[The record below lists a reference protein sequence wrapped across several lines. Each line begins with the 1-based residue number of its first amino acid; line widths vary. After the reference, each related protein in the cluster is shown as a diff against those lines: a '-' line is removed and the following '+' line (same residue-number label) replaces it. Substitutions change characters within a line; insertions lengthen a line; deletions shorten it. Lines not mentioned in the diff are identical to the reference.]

1 MSKKVNN
8 PVDES
13 KVNVAE
19 VYSKTEKYVD
29 DNRNTLLIIAAILVV
44 LFAGYFAV
52 TRLYLQPRSEEA
64 MNLMWKAEYWFEI
77 DSLDRALFGNESYYG
92 FEYIADEYSNTNAGD
107 LASYYAGII
116 YLKKG
121 DYQMALNHLKNADLK
136 DAIVGAMAKGSMAD
150 AYVQLGNYNQAISL
164 YSDAIKHSKN
174 TLTTPMYLKK
184 QGLVYEDQG
193 KFKEALANYK
203 RIKDDFPTST
213 EARSIDSY
221 IARVGG

>member
-1 MSKKVNN
+1 MSKKVNK
-8 PVDES
+8 PGDDS
-13 KVNVAE
+13 AVNVAE

-29 DNRNTLLIIAAILVV
+29 DNRNTLLIIAGILVV

-77 DSLDRALFGNESYYG
+77 DSLDKALVGNESYYG
-92 FEYIADEYSNTNAGD
+92 FEFIADEYSNTKAGD
-107 LASYYAGII
+107 LASYYSGVI
-116 YLKKG
+116 YLRNS
-121 DYQMALNHLKNADLK
+121 DYQMALNYLKNADLE
-136 DAIVGAMAKGSMAD
+136 DEIVGAMAKGGMGD
-150 AYVQLGNYNQAISL
+150 AYVQLGDYDEAISS
-164 YSDAIKHSKN
+164 YSDAISHSKN
-174 TLTTPMYLKK
+174 LLTAPMYLKK

-193 KFKEALANYK
+193 KFKEALTNYK
-203 RIKDDFPTST
+203 RIKDDFPTSN

>member
-1 MSKKVNN
+1 MSKKVNK
-8 PVDES
+8 PGDDS
-13 KVNVAE
+13 AVNVAE

-29 DNRNTLLIIAAILVV
+29 DNRNTLLIIAGILVV

-77 DSLDRALFGNESYYG
+77 DSLDKALVGNESYYG
-92 FEYIADEYSNTNAGD
+92 FEFIADEYSNTKAGD
-107 LASYYAGII
+107 LASYYSGVI
-116 YLKKG
+116 YLRNS
-121 DYQMALNHLKNADLK
+121 DYQMALNYLKNADLE
-136 DAIVGAMAKGSMAD
+136 DEIVGAMAKGGMGD
-150 AYVQLGNYNQAISL
+150 AYVQLGDYDKAISS
-164 YSDAIKHSKN
+164 YSDAISHSKN
-174 TLTTPMYLKK
+174 LLTAPMYLKK

-193 KFKEALANYK
+193 KFKEALTNYK
-203 RIKDDFPTST
+203 RIKDDFPTSN

>member
-1 MSKKVNN
+1 MSKKVNKSDDA
-8 PVDES
+8 PA
-13 KVNVAE
+13 VNVAE

-29 DNRNTLLIIAAILVV
+29 DNRNTLLVIAGILVV

-77 DSLDRALFGNESYYG
+77 DSLEKALTGNESYYG
-92 FEYIADEYSNTNAGD
+92 FEYIADEYSNTKAGD
-107 LASYYAGII
+107 LASYYAGVI
-116 YLKKG
+116 YLKSG
-121 DYQMALNHLKNADLK
+121 DYQTALHHLGNADID
-136 DAIVGAMAKGSMAD
+136 DAIVGAMAKGSKGD
-150 AYVQLGNYNQAISL
+150 AFVQLGNYDKAISA
-164 YSDAIKHSKN
+164 YNDAIKHSKN
-174 TLTTPMYLKK
+174 SLTTPMYLKK

-193 KFKEALANYK
+193 KFKEALDNYK
-203 RIKDDFPTST
+203 RIKDDFPTSN